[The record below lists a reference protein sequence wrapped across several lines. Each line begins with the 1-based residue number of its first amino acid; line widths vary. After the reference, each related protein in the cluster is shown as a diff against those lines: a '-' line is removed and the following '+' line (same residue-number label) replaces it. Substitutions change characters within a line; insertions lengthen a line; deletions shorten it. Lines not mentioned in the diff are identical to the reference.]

1 MFERLKGGARPEPW
15 PGDRIFVFVLGA
27 LMAIAPLTVDM
38 YLPAMP
44 AIGREF
50 AADQH
55 AIQITL
61 GVYLLGFGVGQ
72 LFWGP
77 VGDRFGR
84 RWPIVAGIAVYM
96 LACAGAALAP
106 DNGTLIA
113 ARLVQGLG
121 SSAAPVLARAMV
133 RDVYDRERSAVLLS
147 MMMLIMG
154 AAPML
159 APSLGGYVDLWFG
172 WRAIFLSLACFALLV
187 LTQLF
192 RVPETHPREKRRSAH
207 WRSIA
212 AAYGE
217 LLCDRRF
224 LAYALA
230 SAFVFAGMFAYIG
243 GTPFVYIEI
252 FGVPPERY
260 GLLFGLNVVGM
271 MVASS
276 INARHVGRLG
286 VDKLLRVAF
295 AAAAILGVCVYAV
308 GASGLGGLWGLV
320 AAIFLFLATIGFI
333 GANSMA
339 GALAPFPHIAGT
351 ASALAGALQFGVGT
365 ITSAMGGFFA
375 DGTPAPMC
383 ATIAFCGLAAFAIN
397 RWGTPK

>member
-1 MFERLKGGARPEPW
+1 MFERLKGGARPEAW
-15 PGDRIFVFVLGA
+15 PGDRVFVFVLGG
-27 LMAIAPLTVDM
+27 LMAFAPLTVDM

-50 AADQH
+50 GVDQH

-61 GVYLLGFGVGQ
+61 GVYLLGFGIGQ
-72 LFWGP
+72 LVWGP
-77 VGDRFGR
+77 IGDRFGR
-84 RWPIVAGIAVYM
+84 RWPIVAGIGIYF
-96 LACAGAALAP
+96 LACLAAALAP
-106 DNGTLIA
+106 DNESLIA
-113 ARLVQGLG
+113 ARFTQGIG

-133 RDVYDRERSAVLLS
+133 RDVFDRDRSAVLLS
-147 MMMLIMG
+147 MMMLVMG

-172 WRAIFLSLACFALLV
+172 WRAIFLSLAGFALLLLV
-187 LTQLF
+187 LLF
-192 RVPETHPREKRRSAH
+192 RLPETHGEDKRRSAH
-207 WRSIA
+207 WRSVA

-217 LLCDRRF
+217 LLRDRRF
-224 LAYALA
+224 LAYAFA
-230 SAFVFAGMFAYIG
+230 GAFVFAGMFAYIG

-271 MVASS
+271 MIASS
-276 INARHVGRLG
+276 INARNVGRVG
-286 VDKLLRVAF
+286 VDRMLRGAF
-295 AAAAILGVCVYAV
+295 AAAAILGVGVFAV
-308 GASGLGGLWGLV
+308 GASGFGGLWGLV
-320 AAIFLFLATIGFI
+320 AAIFLFMATIGFV

-339 GALAPFPHIAGT
+339 GALGPFPHIAGT

-365 ITSAMGGFFA
+365 VTSVLAGLFA

-383 ATIAFCGLAAFAIN
+383 ATIALCGLAAFAIN